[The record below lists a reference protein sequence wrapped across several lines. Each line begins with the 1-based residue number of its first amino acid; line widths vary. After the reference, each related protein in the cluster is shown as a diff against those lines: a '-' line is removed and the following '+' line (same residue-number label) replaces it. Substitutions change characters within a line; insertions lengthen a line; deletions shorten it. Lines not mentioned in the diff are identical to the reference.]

1 LERQIKLASVN
12 GSSTNGM
19 RLVFNKVIEA
29 PPEAVVPYQH
39 ISAERRLK
47 IRYPLSL
54 DVRFRSFSGPSLGF
68 GSGRAVDLSSGGV
81 YVISEHALFQH
92 EVSVGARVEMGI
104 AWPFLLDETIPIQLF
119 AVGRVLR
126 RGACDFAA
134 TFEKHEFRTR
144 SATGMW
150 ASSDVIELS
159 SSDRAVLR

>member
-1 LERQIKLASVN
+1 LERQIKLARVN

-68 GSGRAVDLSSGGV
+68 GSGRAVDMGSGGV
-81 YVISEHALFQH
+81 YVISEHVLFQH
-92 EVSVGARVEMGI
+92 EVSVGVRVEMGI
-104 AWPFLLDETIPIQLF
+104 SWPFLLDGTIPIQLF

-126 RGACDFAA
+126 RGTCGFAA
-134 TFEKHEFRTR
+134 TVEKHEFRTR

-150 ASSDVIELS
+150 ASSDVVELS
-159 SSDRAVLR
+159 SSDRAILR